1 MFLSLLILLT
11 FDSCSA
17 KKYVSEKNLRNKKQ
31 KNYELELNIIKIHL
45 IYINAQKPLMTL
57 NVSEVVRLVL

>member
-1 MFLSLLILLT
+1 MFLSLFLLLT

-17 KKYVSEKNLRNKKQ
+17 KKHVSEKNLRNKKQ
-31 KNYELELNIIKIHL
+31 KNYELEYYKNTFD
-45 IYINAQKPLMTL
+45 INAQKPLMTL